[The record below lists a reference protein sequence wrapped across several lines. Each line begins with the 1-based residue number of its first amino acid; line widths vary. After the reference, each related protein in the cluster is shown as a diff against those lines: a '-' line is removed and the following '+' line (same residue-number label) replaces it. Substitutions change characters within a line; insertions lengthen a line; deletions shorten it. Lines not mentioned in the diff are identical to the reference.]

1 MPHSMR
7 TCLLLRSSNSM
18 HADLRTRCSSTTTGT
33 SSRVCL
39 VVAAVAART
48 KAKPKKLTCASLLSP
63 HAYAQWNDDDI
74 YNAARM
80 FTISVAQHI
89 TLHEFGPLVLGL
101 NSTQEGTPNHDP
113 STTPAVD
120 VFVALALSYAHSAFG
135 PIDRL
140 LDADWLP
147 LTSGDQTPVTS
158 AAVCTHAY
166 QEQLLATANGGLDA
180 IIRGMV
186 LADGAAVDAF
196 MPRHTGSNA
205 CSVQP
210 LLAIQVS
217 CCLY

>member
-1 MPHSMR
+1 MR
-7 TCLLLRSSNSM
+7 TFLLVRSSNSM
-18 HADLRTRCSSTTTGT
+18 HTELRTRFSSTATDA
-33 SSRVCL
+33 SSRTQ
-39 VVAAVAART
+39 AE
-48 KAKPKKLTCASLLSP
+48 PKKLTCASCYYYQP
-63 HAYAQWNDDDI
+63 RTMCYMHAQWNDDDI

-166 QEQLLATANGGLDA
+166 QQQLLASTNGGLDS

-196 MPRHTGSNA
+196 MPRDTGSNA

-210 LLAIQVS
+210 LLVIQVS
-217 CCLY
+217 CCLH